1 MHSQSVIRYESL
13 LTPPRSIPGL
23 QTFSKRE
30 RDALT
35 QALQAPIAAPRYK
48 VMYLVNGKE
57 RQSPWLY
64 KEDHAQQGLAMMK
77 AKYGA
82 KNAIIYVD

>member
-1 MHSQSVIRYESL
+1 MDSQTVVRHESL

-23 QTFSKRE
+23 RTFSKSE
-30 RDALT
+30 RAALR
-35 QALQAPIAAPRYK
+35 QALQAPIASPRFK

-57 RQSPWLY
+57 RESPWLY
-64 KEDHAQQGLAMMK
+64 REDHAKRGLAMMQ